1 MNLSYKQRQIVD
13 STDKY
18 MYVVAGAGSGKT
30 RTLTERIIKL
40 LSESKRGER
49 VLAITF
55 SNKAANE
62 LKERLLHSYTSDQL
76 NDLVYVGTIHNFC
89 MEIVLQR
96 GSSIGLPNDL
106 HIFESF
112 EDRFEIFKNALDNVP
127 QMKVKYQTAEG
138 KIDSNACAS
147 F

>member
-106 HIFESF
+106 HIFESL
-112 EDRFEIFKNALDNVP
+112 RIVLRYLK
-127 QMKVKYQTAEG
+127 MRWIMCRK
-138 KIDSNACAS
+138 
-147 F
+147 

>member
-76 NDLVYVGTIHNFC
+76 NDLVYGTIHNFC

-96 GSSIGLPNDL
+96 GSIGLPNDL

-112 EDRFEIFKNALDNVP
+112 GMFEYLK
-127 QMKVKYQTAEG
+127 MR
-138 KIDSNACAS
+138 
-147 F
+147 